1 MVLEMKKISLLLFVS
16 FVLFACSL
24 SDVDDESDFAPTYD
38 KLVGCWLSTENVA
51 FEESDFEVKIKEEPF
66 SSCREICFREDL
78 SFTLRIKISKNTTTT
93 FRDKDSSSVVTVN
106 DSIVEA
112 YGFYRD
118 SSSVTQ
124 WGYEG
129 GRRYIASWVVSN
141 GIPVFYEKRE
151 FGGYIKNDVF
161 YGGEFKL
168 SISYWRGNFENAI
181 LYDSWNN
188 GMLPYHRSLQHD
200 NCGNFGRYIDT
211 TKYTLD
217 SLRGK

>member
-1 MVLEMKKISLLLFVS
+1 MELEMKKISLLLFVS
-16 FVLFACSL
+16 IVLFACSL
-24 SDVDDESDFAPTYD
+24 SDVDDESDFIPTYD
-38 KLVGCWLSTENVA
+38 KLVGCWVSTENVVYID
-51 FEESDFEVKIKEEPF
+51 SLWGDVIKEEPF
-66 SSCREICFREDL
+66 SSCREMCFREDS

-112 YGFYRD
+112 YD
-118 SSSVTQ
+118 
-124 WGYEG
+124 
-129 GRRYIASWVVSN
+129 
-141 GIPVFYEKRE
+141 
-151 FGGYIKNDVF
+151 IKNDVF

>member
-1 MVLEMKKISLLLFVS
+1 MNKVKLLLLMLSLL
-16 FVLFACSL
+16 VLFACSL
-24 SDVDDESDFAPTYD
+24 ADVDDESDFMPTYD
-38 KLVGCWLSTENVA
+38 KLVGCWVSTENVA
-51 FEESDFEVKIKEEPF
+51 DEERDSKKIINEEPF
-66 SSCREICFREDL
+66 SSCREICFREDS

-129 GRRYIASWVVSN
+129 GRRYFASWVVSN

-161 YGGEFKL
+161 YGSGFQL
-168 SISYWRGNFENAI
+168 SVAYWHGNFEHAI

>member
-1 MVLEMKKISLLLFVS
+1 MVLEMKKIYLLLFVS

-66 SSCREICFREDL
+66 SSCREICFREDS

-93 FRDKDSSSVVTVN
+93 FRNKDSSSVVTVN

-118 SSSVTQ
+118 SSSVSQ
-124 WGYEG
+124 LGYVDDY
-129 GRRYIASWVVSN
+129 RYFVSWVGSK
-141 GIPVFYEKRE
+141 GIPVFYEDEKL
-151 FGGYIKNDVF
+151 GGNIKNDAF

-168 SISYWRGNFENAI
+168 SIFYWRGNFENAR
-181 LYDSWNN
+181 LYWYNEK
-188 GMLPYHRSLQHD
+188 LAYHRSLQHS
-200 NCGNFGRYIDT
+200 NCGNFGWYIDT